1 MLTCS
6 WSGST
11 APGAKRISAVI
22 SPVERSNSSV
32 FASQPGNRVFCHS
45 MFCGFTTWECVSAV
59 SCLAFGVTASMAML
73 RSLEPGRIIAAWQ
86 PPVSA
91 LRRAA

>member
-32 FASQPGNRVFCHS
+32 FASQPGKRVFCHS
-45 MFCGFTTWECVSAV
+45 MLCGRTTWECVSAV
-59 SCLAFGVTASMAML
+59 SCLA
-73 RSLEPGRIIAAWQ
+73 
-86 PPVSA
+86 
-91 LRRAA
+91 LRRHGVHGDAPLPIEPWRS

>member
-22 SPVERSNSSV
+22 NPVLGSAISV
-32 FASQPGNRVFCHS
+32 LTSQPGKRVGFQSISAGLHHMRVFV
-45 MFCGFTTWECVSAV
+45 E
-59 SCLAFGVTASMAML
+59 
-73 RSLEPGRIIAAWQ
+73 R
-86 PPVSA
+86 
-91 LRRAA
+91 